1 MTSAAAIVAEA
12 ESVGIRL
19 RLVDGK
25 IKAAF
30 PADLRLRLAPLLE
43 RLRANRNE
51 VAELLKKRSDI
62 PPMPPGVRL
71 VAWEPKQPPVI
82 LTRLS
87 VVIAVPLFIRSTLEQ
102 LEDALAGKQWL
113 AGNWS
118 VAELIDRLSQV
129 GVVVLLEQH

>member
-102 LEDALAGKQWL
+102 LEDA
-113 AGNWS
+113 
-118 VAELIDRLSQV
+118 
-129 GVVVLLEQH
+129 